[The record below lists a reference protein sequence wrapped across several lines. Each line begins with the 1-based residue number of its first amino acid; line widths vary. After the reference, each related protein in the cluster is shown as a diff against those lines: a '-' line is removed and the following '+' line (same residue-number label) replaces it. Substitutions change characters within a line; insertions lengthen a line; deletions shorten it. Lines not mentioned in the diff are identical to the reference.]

1 MPSAHREAFHS
12 SSKSHSEVTEKYRV
26 ATYPWD
32 GCAAQAHVLLSLFV
46 LVVASVMLWV
56 ALVRLREPRMSRA
69 AK

>member
-1 MPSAHREAFHS
+1 MPWVIQPMDR
-12 SSKSHSEVTEKYRV
+12 RL
-26 ATYPWD
+26 
-32 GCAAQAHVLLSLFV
+32 AHVLLSLFV